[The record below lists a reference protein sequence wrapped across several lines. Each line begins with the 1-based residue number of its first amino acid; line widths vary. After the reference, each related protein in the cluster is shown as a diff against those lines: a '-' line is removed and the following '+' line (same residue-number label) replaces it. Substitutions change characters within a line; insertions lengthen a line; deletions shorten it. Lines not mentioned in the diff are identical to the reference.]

1 MKLLRKKP
9 DLSEWVLPDV
19 FDPEKTFTEM
29 LQDALEQTLE
39 VIFEDEDQQAY
50 IHFPS
55 LWGETDGGGGP
66 AVSDP
71 LTIHLALDSIGSTV
85 VFNLREAL
93 EGTVQM
99 CAEDGSFSDQLP
111 KLSHALRELANEI
124 DAACASGAKH
134 SEGLL

>member
-1 MKLLRKKP
+1 MRIGEKP

-50 IHFPS
+50 IYFPVK
-55 LWGETDGGGGP
+55 WGDTDGRGGP

-71 LTIHLALDSIGSTV
+71 LTIHLALDSIGSAYS
-85 VFNLREAL
+85 FNLREAL
-93 EGTVQM
+93 AASLEW

-124 DAACASGAKH
+124 DAACAKH
-134 SEGLL
+134 IKERS